1 MTEKRF
7 GKLCR
12 QLAGLG
18 LLLMVGCAGLNQAV
32 SQQQALTSIDT
43 TVQKYNRA
51 MRWRETDHAADL
63 VVDEKRYQF
72 TRQAEA
78 LKEVRIADYRIT
90 SLKVDPGRLTA
101 VATVELDYYLVDS
114 PRLRTITQQQ
124 DWQYRE
130 EVGWRLLTPLPEF
143 K

>member
-7 GKLCR
+7 GRLCR

-43 TVQKYNRA
+43 TVQKYNRS

-63 VVDEKRYQF
+63 VVDEKRNQF

-78 LKEVRIADYRIT
+78 LKEVFGSHAASLAISSTKSLTGHCLAGALLAPLGIAFVV
-90 SLKVDPGRLTA
+90 LVRLG
-101 VATVELDYYLVDS
+101 
-114 PRLRTITQQQ
+114 II
-124 DWQYRE
+124 
-130 EVGWRLLTPLPEF
+130 LLPLSYPF
-143 K
+143 RVP

>member
-1 MTEKRF
+1 MTGNNF
-7 GKLCR
+7 GRLSR
-12 QLAGLG
+12 LLAGLG

-32 SQQQALTSIDT
+32 SQHQALSSVDE
-43 TVQKYNRA
+43 TVKKYNRA
-51 MRWRETDHAADL
+51 LRWRETDQAADL

-72 TRQAEA
+72 TRQAES

-90 SLKVDPGRLTA
+90 SLKVDQSRLTA
-101 VATVELDYYLVDS
+101 VATVELDYYLTDS
-114 PRLRTITQQQ
+114 ARVRTITQQQ

-130 EVGWRLLTPLPEF
+130 ESGWRLLTPLPEF